1 MFIYLRETVL
11 ALPRTTVEKMQS
23 KWNKISDMYT
33 LKGHERVSL
42 YGRYQLFCGEFSYIS
57 RR

>member
-1 MFIYLRETVL
+1 
-11 ALPRTTVEKMQS
+11 
-23 KWNKISDMYT
+23 MYT

-42 YGRYQLFCGEFSYIS
+42 YGRYQLFCGEFSYSS